1 MEEVNEIVF
10 MKFVLVL
17 LILLLPASGAADE
30 KISKE
35 KFESQGKQRTY
46 YLFVPDS
53 AKSASSV
60 SLVVLLHGS
69 GRNGLSLVEKW
80 KEVASKE
87 GFIIVGPDA
96 SNGESWRMPED
107 APEFIHELVEMLI
120 TKYSVEPHHIYLFG
134 HSAGAVLALNLAMLE
149 SEYFAAVAVH
159 AGAWRTQQEI
169 SVVDQA
175 KRKTPLKI
183 IVGDQDNFFPLAAV
197 KATESILKEGG
208 FPIDV
213 AIMKGHNHW
222 YYDLAPDINRTAW
235 EFLKQ
240 NSLAAD
246 RRHVSYNFGAGDDG
260 GAPVNQINVLR
271 LRAQTA
277 MQQFYAK
284 EDELRGKDFIKDKA
298 AVAAIARTQLQALVE
313 GTKLLREVAAMAER
327 ASKMKIPPN
336 KQQYFSLVATASIK
350 RAESMDLM
358 RQRSELLLTDEDS
371 SSINSKRTELVHKI
385 DALND
390 EAEALERKAQKLV
403 GP

>member
-1 MEEVNEIVF
+1 MF

-17 LILLLPASGAADE
+17 LMLLLPASAAADE

-53 AKSASSV
+53 VKSASPV
-60 SLVVLLHGS
+60 SLLVLLHGS

-80 KEVASKE
+80 KDLASKE

-120 TKYSVEPHHIYLFG
+120 TKYLVEPHHIYLFG
-134 HSAGAVLALNLAMLE
+134 HSAGAVMALNLAMLE
-149 SEYFAAVAVH
+149 SEYFAAVAIH
-159 AGAWRTQQEI
+159 AGAWRTEKEI
-169 SVVDQA
+169 SVVEQA

-183 IVGDQDNFFPLAAV
+183 IVGDRDNFFPLEAV
-197 KATESILKEGG
+197 KATEGILKERG

-213 AIMKGHNHW
+213 AIMKGHTHW
-222 YYDLAPDINRTAW
+222 YYDVAPDINRNAW

-240 NSLAAD
+240 NSLSTD
-246 RRHVSYNFGAGDDG
+246 RRHVSYNFGGGGDS
-260 GAPVNQINVLR
+260 APVNQINALR
-271 LRAQTA
+271 LQAETA
-277 MQQFYAK
+277 LKQFYAK

-298 AVAAIARTQLQALVE
+298 AVGEIARTQLQALVE

-327 ASKMKIPPN
+327 ASKMKIPSN
-336 KQQYFSLVATASIK
+336 QQQYFSLVATASIK
-350 RAESMDLM
+350 RVESMDLL
-358 RQRSELLLTDEDS
+358 RQRSELLLSDEDS
-371 SSINSKRTELVHKI
+371 NTLNTKRSEMVHKI
-385 DALND
+385 DALNQ
-390 EAEALERKAQKLV
+390 EAEALEQQAQKLV